1 MKQDILS
8 THGSEIAREIRAG
21 RYEETE
27 RGILLTRPELFIGG
41 AIRARL
47 KAPGEPWSAPQIAHN
62 KVPAEARRH
71 ILNLTMPPTAG
82 YPPITKWYL
91 APFKNDYDP
100 ETDDNLTA
108 ATFKDTAGEFL
119 DYTSPTR
126 PEVVVPNAAA
136 GNSIGGN
143 EVQFT
148 VSGAGPFTV
157 YGGALLSSSVKG
169 SVTGKILAGTRLDFP
184 FLNLMP
190 GYRFSLEY
198 ILSALDA

>member
-8 THGSEIAREIRAG
+8 THGAEIAREIHAG

-27 RGILLTRPELFIGG
+27 HGVLIQRAGLFVGG
-41 AIRARL
+41 AVRARL
-47 KAPGEPWSAPQIAHN
+47 QAPGEPWSVPQIAHN
-62 KVPAEARRH
+62 KVPGEARRH
-71 ILNLTMPPTAG
+71 ILNLAMPPTAG

-108 ATFKDTAGEFL
+108 ASFKDTAGEFL
-119 DYTSPTR
+119 DYTSETR
-126 PEVVVPNAAA
+126 PAVVVPNAAA

-143 EVQFT
+143 EVVFT
-148 VSGAGPFTV
+148 VAGTGPHNV

-169 SVTGKILAGTRLDFP
+169 SVTGKILAAVRLDYA
-184 FLNLMP
+184 FLNMMP

-198 ILSALDA
+198 ILSAVDA